1 MIHNLAVRCAAY
13 IAANLSME
21 VCQREVVAYGL
32 EVILGGTL
40 KVIILLIVPFI
51 LGIFPQVWIAYFVLA
66 FFRVPAGGPHCTAYY
81 RCLIWTVITLCSI
94 GGIAKYLTV
103 DSSILNLMFYIA
115 MIIGIIEVILLVPAD
130 TETKPITRLKDKRRA
145 KVWSLSVLIAYFLLW
160 HILDLSNSLR
170 LAACLI
176 LLFQQFMLTPW
187 GYKFMARLDQ
197 LLIINRPLHEGE
209 V

>member
-13 IAANLSME
+13 VAANLSME
-21 VCQREVVAYGL
+21 VSQQEVVAYGL
-32 EVILGGTL
+32 EVILGGIL

-103 DSSILNLMFYIA
+103 DSFVLNLMFYIA
-115 MIIGIIEVILLVPAD
+115 MMIGIIEVILLVPAD
-130 TETKPITRLKDKRRA
+130 TETKPITRLGDKRRA
-145 KVWSLSVLIAYFLLW
+145 KMWSLSVLITYFLLW
-160 HILDLSNSLR
+160 NILDLSNSLR

-187 GYKFMARLDQ
+187 GYKFMAQLDQ